1 MTAIKGSTR
10 ILGIIGWPIEHS
22 LSPLM
27 QNRAIAAC
35 GLDMVYVPF
44 LVHPD
49 SLAEAVAGMRSLGVA
64 GFNVTIP
71 HKNAIIPLL
80 DEVTHEARLMGAV
93 NVVQCDGS
101 RLVGHNTDGPGL
113 LRALADEFGFEPAG
127 RRVLLIGAGGAAR
140 AALVSLVRAG
150 AAVTVANRTVDKG
163 EELATACRYGVAG
176 ADVAACS
183 LAILGTPELS
193 SFDLIVNSTSIGMG
207 GTAFAELDAGCL
219 NATSM
224 VYDMV
229 YAPLET
235 PLLNAARGRGAAA
248 ANGLSMLAAQGE
260 LAFVIWTGTQ
270 PPVGLMRETLL
281 TAMANQ
287 IKLS

>member
-1 MTAIKGSTR
+1 MTEIKGSTR

-35 GLDMVYVPF
+35 GQDLVFVPF
-44 LVHPD
+44 PVHPNA
-49 SLAEAVAGMRSLGVA
+49 LAAAVTGLRSLGVA

-80 DEVTHEARLMGAV
+80 DEVTPEARMMGAV
-93 NVVQCDGS
+93 NTVQCDGS

-113 LRALADEFGFEPAG
+113 LRALTEEFGFNPAG

-140 AALVSLVRAG
+140 AALVSLARAG
-150 AAVTVANRTVDKG
+150 AVVTVANRTEEKG
-163 EELATACRYGVAG
+163 TELVNACRQGVAG
-176 ADVAACS
+176 AELAVSS
-183 LAILGTPELS
+183 LDILGAPELS
-193 SFDLIVNSTSIGMG
+193 RFDLIVNSTSVGMW
-207 GTAFAELDAGCL
+207 GTAFTELDAGCL
-219 NATSM
+219 QPTTM

-235 PLLNAARGRGAAA
+235 PLLKTARERGAPA

-260 LAFVIWTGTQ
+260 LAFAIWTGA
-270 PPVGLMRETLL
+270 PPPAGLMRETLL
-281 TAMANQ
+281 TAVTE
-287 IKLS
+287 SD